1 MIPRPS
7 SRPVSVPR
15 THTAASTNPRRPR
28 AVRGRRRAS
37 GSLAVLLAVV
47 AHAVAADGPRA
58 AVVGIVPTDDT
69 DPRDVWIATAVEQ
82 TLAWRLQRSGLC
94 RLVPSGRCYAAR
106 TELTSAD
113 KPPAWTRVL
122 RVLGVQRQLAG
133 TCTGPPHAAT
143 LTLRWIDVTTDRTL
157 ATARLGPQPV
167 LPLIDDATRWIL
179 SRLGPDR
186 LDRQTR
192 QRLLEPLCR
201 SAGSLEAFAEAVLA
215 SRRGDLSATA
225 DKLEQALQFEDV
237 FLPAQ
242 LMLVQIQTQVPGV
255 PRQRAA
261 GNLRLLRRLAR
272 ERHDDTTLALVMLT
286 QGTLYRLRGVDEPAA
301 KLLEQALAQ
310 ARKAGASY
318 VELVALETLAD
329 HYAARAARTTAEKR
343 TAALHD
349 AVRTEQQALA
359 LARRMHDQLA
369 ELAAC
374 RRLAELA
381 RQLDD
386 PDTELAQRKRV
397 IELARAIDSSRHL
410 ALGEYE
416 LGRFYLHRKQAEAAI
431 TAFQACLKRVPDA
444 LRPQVLSHL
453 AEAYALAGQ
462 LDQAI
467 ETLRKVARHLEEA
480 SALADQLAC
489 LVRLSELQQKAGRI
503 DDARQSLQEA
513 IDLAH
518 ALRSDREAELRK
530 RLAGLSRQP

>member
-1 MIPRPS
+1 M
-7 SRPVSVPR
+7 
-15 THTAASTNPRRPR
+15 
-28 AVRGRRRAS
+28 
-37 GSLAVLLAVV
+37 LLALAAY
-47 AHAVAADGPRA
+47 AHAVDGPRA
-58 AVVGIVPTDDT
+58 AVVGIVPTNDT

-82 TLAWRLQRSGLC
+82 TLAWRLQRSRLC
-94 RLVPSGRCYAAR
+94 QLVPSGRCYAAR
-106 TELTSAD
+106 TELTSAGN
-113 KPPAWTRVL
+113 PPTWTRVL
-122 RVLGVQRQLAG
+122 RVLGVRRQLAG
-133 TCTGPPHAAT
+133 TCTGPPHAAR
-143 LTLRWIDVTTDRTL
+143 LTLRWIDVPAQRTL

-179 SRLGPDR
+179 TQLGPAR
-186 LDRQTR
+186 LDRHTQH
-192 QRLLEPLCR
+192 RLLEPLCR
-201 SAGSLEAFAEAVLA
+201 SAGSLEAFAEAILA
-215 SRRGDLSATA
+215 SRRGDLAATA

-301 KLLEQALAQ
+301 TLLEQALAQ
-310 ARKAGASY
+310 ARRAQASY

-329 HYAARAARTTAEKR
+329 HEAARATRATGDKR

-349 AVRTEQQALA
+349 AVRFEQQALA
-359 LARRMHDQLA
+359 LARRMHDALA

-381 RQLDD
+381 RRLDD
-386 PDTELAQRKRV
+386 ADTELAQRTRV
-397 IELARAIDSSRHL
+397 VELARAIASSRHL
-410 ALGEYE
+410 ALGQYE
-416 LGRFYLHRKQAEAAI
+416 LGRFHLHRKHAEAAI
-431 TAFQACLKRVPDA
+431 AAFQACLKRVPEA

-467 ETLRKVARHLEEA
+467 GTLRSVARQMQDA
-480 SALADQLAC
+480 SSLTDRLAC
-489 LVRLSELQQKAGRI
+489 LVRLSELQQQAGHI
-503 DDARQSLQEA
+503 DDARESLQEA

-518 ALRSDREAELRK
+518 ALRSDREPQLRK
-530 RLAGLSRQP
+530 RLTELSQHP